1 MDVEHYQNLLP
12 RQRPEIVF
20 WPDGNNEIRLKQNGI
35 AITISQLNDVA
46 AFY

>member
-1 MDVEHYQNLLP
+1 MAVEHYQNLLP

-20 WPDGNNEIRLKQNGI
+20 GPDGNIKIRLIQNCV

-46 AFY
+46 AFQ